1 MKTKTQIEEDN
12 LDRWDFTVRT
22 IGDRIDYMANRLDE
36 LKKVID
42 ILRKFLVFLG
52 PNLKKVTG
60 NSEEIDRRV

>member
-1 MKTKTQIEEDN
+1 
-12 LDRWDFTVRT
+12 
-22 IGDRIDYMANRLDE
+22 MAIKLDE

>member
-1 MKTKTQIEEDN
+1 LKTKTQIEEDN